1 MTKTRV
7 RAVIS
12 NWKAGDPF
20 ACEWLR
26 VPATKQ
32 TKGLLEPLRGL
43 EVLGQALAHE
53 EPRAVHALLHRR

>member
-12 NWKAGDPF
+12 NRKAGDPF

-26 VPATKQ
+26 APATKQ
-32 TKGLLEPLRGL
+32 TKGLLLPLRGL

-53 EPRAVHALLHRR
+53 EP